1 MIVISSAITMSTY
14 LILLCCAA
22 ALFLNDFQTTSCLT
36 SDPTSDN
43 DFFTRHG
50 FVNSRVVGGEDA
62 KPHSAPWVISMQ
74 WGALVTS
81 HRCGGSI
88 IAPNW
93 VVTAG
98 HCLLG
103 VADIGMFVVV
113 AGRHNLNF
121 HESQQQRRDIIRS
134 QTWIHERYTG
144 GVAPYDI
151 ALIRVEPGFEYN
163 SFVGPIELPIAGE
176 QHTGD
181 VQLHGWGSIST
192 TNWPNLPD
200 VLQTVVKPIISLKE
214 CADAFGPSPLHES
227 NICTGPLSGGIS
239 ACSGDSGGPI
249 TQQGAVIGIASWTV
263 IPCGQANAPTVYT
276 GVSSFIDWIENI
288 VEHN

>member
-1 MIVISSAITMSTY
+1 MNIY
-14 LILLCCAA
+14 LILICCTAPLLVVNA
-22 ALFLNDFQTTSCLT
+22 SRIT
-36 SDPTSDN
+36 SDPR
-43 DFFTRHG
+43 RHG
-50 FVNSRVVGGEDA
+50 FLNSRVVGGEDA
-62 KPHSAPWVISMQ
+62 EPHSAPWIISMQ
-74 WGALVTS
+74 WGVLVTT

-93 VVTAG
+93 VITAG

-103 VADIGMFVVV
+103 VADIGMFVVI

-121 HESQQQRRDIIRS
+121 HESMQQRRNIIRS

-151 ALIRVEPGFEYN
+151 ALIRVDPGFEYN
-163 SFVGPIELPIAGE
+163 SYVGPIALPVAGE
-176 QHTGD
+176 RHTGN
-181 VQLHGWGSIST
+181 VQLHGWGSMST
-192 TNWPNLPD
+192 TSWPILPD
-200 VLQTVVKPIISLKE
+200 ILQTVVKPIITLEE
-214 CADAFGPSPLHES
+214 CAKAFGPSPLHET
-227 NICTGPLSGGIS
+227 NVCTGPLSGGIS

-249 TQQGAVIGIASWTV
+249 TQAGAIIGIASWTV

-288 VEHN
+288 VENH